1 MSELMCMAV
10 VLRVV
15 LCRFWSEVQD
25 YEFNIHNKGKYLVIS
40 LHLCVAD
47 LSVQLNVFWIVRENH
62 IFMQCFGKFQSES
75 PSPSLQN

>member
-15 LCRFWSEVQD
+15 LCRLWSEVQD
-25 YEFNIHNKGKYLVIS
+25 YEFTIHNKGKYLVIS
-40 LHLCVAD
+40 LRLCVAD

-62 IFMQCFGKFQSES
+62 IFM
-75 PSPSLQN
+75 